1 MQIYEQ
7 ELTVTESHLD
17 SRNHVNNVRYVE
29 WVQDIAEAHWLLKSS
44 ENIRQDYY
52 WVMISHYI
60 QYKAEA
66 VLDDTLLLKTYV
78 TASQGIKS
86 TRIVEIYNASTNKLL
101 ATSETNWCFM
111 SHNTHRPTRIP
122 KAINTLFS

>member
-7 ELTVTESHLD
+7 ELIVIESHLD

-66 VLDDTLLLKTYV
+66 VLGDTLLLKTYV

-101 ATSETNWCFM
+101 TTSETNWCFM
-111 SHNTHRPTRIP
+111 SHETRRPTRIP
-122 KAINTLFS
+122 KAVNTLFS